1 MITGSDRILHTV
13 RTFCYWAI
21 LARPGS
27 THPHGRKARRYA
39 AGEGGPGGAREGA
52 GAFED
57 DWRQDAE
64 RDCAAGRR
72 LAHGTH
78 AQDGQHNEP
87 VRKRKA
93 AALEA
98 QQHQQSRKARR
109 LNNAERSPVVFSMP
123 VDKRSSRKPGATN
136 ATNKVRQS
144 ETPRLAQVSL
154 PPAV

>member
-1 MITGSDRILHTV
+1 M
-13 RTFCYWAI
+13 
-21 LARPGS
+21 ARM
-27 THPHGRKARRYA
+27 RRMDNTM
-39 AGEGGPGGAREGA
+39 E
-52 GAFED
+52 
-57 DWRQDAE
+57 
-64 RDCAAGRR
+64 
-72 LAHGTH
+72 L
-78 AQDGQHNEP
+78 

-98 QQHQQSRKARR
+98 QQHQQKTGKARR

-154 PPAV
+154 PPAVWKEAATSGFAP